1 MHSNDVPE
9 SKTDVLIIGA
19 GPAGL
24 SAAYWMA
31 QYGVNA
37 RIIDKRGTKIFNGQ
51 ADGLRARSLELF
63 DSMGFLPR
71 VTLESKTGTE
81 LRLWNSDGKGG
92 LHKSGSIKWG
102 KEAYS
107 KSRFAIVGLNQGRIE
122 RFMLDAIKEAK
133 PDLEVERGIMAET
146 LECDETLA
154 ADPDAYPITVKLRTL
169 SEDEANPSPAYG
181 SSGVR
186 DGLFRSNLSP
196 DDWEDLI
203 NKSKA
208 RAGTTEVVKAKYII
222 GCDGAHSWTRKQ
234 LGIKMEGA
242 ATDFIWGVMDV
253 VPISNFPDMRHAC
266 TIKSDAGTILLICR
280 ERGLMR
286 LYISLSSFDDP
297 SRHVD
302 RSTINLDVLKATA
315 QKILHPYKFDFK
327 ICDWWSAYQVGQ
339 RVASGMSDPTN
350 RIFISGDACHTHSP
364 KVGAG
369 MNISIQDGFN
379 IGWKVASVAAGLSP
393 ASILPTYAL
402 ERHPIAERLAEFDRH
417 WSRLFLPDDKRRKLA
432 EEEEEPAAAIAA
444 LAEEEEDGDGEGR
457 AAPKPSS
464 ASSASDAAFAAANAR
479 FEDFAQGFKLD
490 YPPSILVARSGAT
503 KAAGTRLM
511 PGERFWPAKL
521 TSQTDGCGMWTTGI
535 MRSDGRWR
543 VVVLAGDVVG
553 VPGQMARV
561 TALCD
566 RLLQGNLKAMTM
578 AGGKKFGG
586 HAGGLVDVMA
596 VHCGVR
602 DAVELFDFP
611 EALRPVDAERGVD
624 YYKIWV
630 DERSETDGDRD
641 GEAYAKWGV
650 DRARGAVLVMRPDQ
664 CIGWYGDLEDVE
676 EMESY
681 LEGVLKP
688 AL

>member
-1 MHSNDVPE
+1 MHSNDVSE

-24 SAAYWMA
+24 AAAYWMA

-37 RIIDKRGTKIFNGQ
+37 RIIDKRGTKIFAGQ
-51 ADGLRARSLELF
+51 ADGLRARTLELF
-63 DSMGFLPR
+63 DSMGILGR
-71 VTLESKTGTE
+71 VSLESKTSTE
-81 LRLWNSDGKGG
+81 MRLWNPDGKGG
-92 LHKSGSIKWG
+92 LQRSGGIKWG
-102 KEAYS
+102 KEAFS

-122 RFMLDAIKEAK
+122 RFMLDAIKEAN
-133 PDLEVERGIMAET
+133 PDLEVERGVIAET

-154 ADPDAYPITVKLRTL
+154 ADPDAYPITVKMRTL

-208 RAGTTEVVKAKYII
+208 RAGTTEVVKAKYVI

-242 ATDFIWGVMDV
+242 ASDFIWGVMDV

-266 TIKSDAGTILLICR
+266 TIKSDAGTILLIGR
-280 ERGLMR
+280 ERGLVR
-286 LYISLSSFDDP
+286 LYISLSSADDP
-297 SRHVD
+297 SKVVD

-315 QKILHPYKFDFK
+315 QKIFHPYTFDFK
-327 ICDWWSAYQVGQ
+327 ICDWWSAYQIGQ
-339 RVASGMSDPTN
+339 RVASAMSDPTN
-350 RIFISGDACHTHSP
+350 RIFIAGDACHTHSP

-379 IGWKVASVAAGLSP
+379 IGWKAASVAAGLSP
-393 ASILPTYAL
+393 AAILPTYAL
-402 ERHPIAERLAEFDRH
+402 ERHPVAERLAEYDRH
-417 WSRLFLPDDKRRKLA
+417 WSSLFLPDAKKKGLTTK
-432 EEEEEPAAAIAA
+432 EEEAAAA
-444 LAEEEEDGDGEGR
+444 LAKDDDN
-457 AAPKPSS
+457 ANA
-464 ASSASDAAFAAANAR
+464 AAFAAANAR
-479 FEDFAQGFKLD
+479 FEDFAQGYKLD
-490 YPPSILVARSGAT
+490 YPSSILVSRPSNNDNDESSGT
-503 KAAGTRLM
+503 TTRRLIV

-521 TSQTDGCGMWTTGI
+521 TNQADGRGEWSTGI
-535 MRSDGRWR
+535 MRADGRWR

-561 TALCD
+561 AGLCAALVE
-566 RLLQGNLKAMTM
+566 GNLKAMTT
-578 AGGKKFGG
+578 GGRKRF
-586 HAGGLVDVMA
+586 GGLVDVMA
-596 VHCGVR
+596 VHCGAR
-602 DAVELFDFP
+602 DGVELFDFP
-611 EALRPVDAERGVD
+611 EALRPVDPERGVD
-624 YYKIWV
+624 YDKIWV
-630 DERSETDGDRD
+630 DEKAEVDADRD
-641 GEAYAKWGV
+641 GEAYKKWGV
-650 DRARGAVLVMRPDQ
+650 DPARGAVVVMRPDQ
-664 CIGWYGDLEDVE
+664 CVGWYGDLEDVE
-676 EMESY
+676 GMERY